1 MIQSSVS
8 KTKQKV
14 RKLYIEKTHTHTKAK
29 LPALPWLHDY
39 LEIHGLKVDTVGGK
53 RDSKKET
60 PKLESRIEK

>member
-1 MIQSSVS
+1 M
-8 KTKQKV
+8 
-14 RKLYIEKTHTHTKAK
+14 KAK

-39 LEIHGLKVDTVGGK
+39 LETHGLKVYTVGGK